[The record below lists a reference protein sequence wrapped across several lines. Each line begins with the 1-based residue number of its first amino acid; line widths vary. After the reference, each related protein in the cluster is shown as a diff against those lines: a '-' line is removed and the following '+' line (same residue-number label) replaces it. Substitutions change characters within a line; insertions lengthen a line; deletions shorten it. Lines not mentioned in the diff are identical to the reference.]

1 MTGRRLPAR
10 ERLLDAADRLFYA
23 EGVHRVGI
31 DRIIED
37 AGVAKGSL
45 FYNFTGKDDLVAAYL
60 AARDERRRARTA
72 RAQEGLED
80 PVERML
86 AVFDVLHEAATTPG
100 YNGCPFANANAEAT
114 SDGVETRALRTH
126 RGWLSDL
133 LLALA
138 QEAGYAAPGDVVASL
153 RLLYDGAVAG
163 AHLDGHAAA
172 VRLARSM
179 ARDVL
184 ARSPRT
190 EPGSRP
196 GDADDRSDRA
206 EVAGV
211 GT

>member
-1 MTGRRLPAR
+1 MTGKRLPAR

-31 DRIIED
+31 DRVIED

-60 AARDERRRARTA
+60 AARDERRRART
-72 RAQEGLED
+72 RQVQEGLED

-114 SDGVETRALRTH
+114 SDGVEARALRTH
-126 RGWLSDL
+126 RDWLSDL
-133 LLALA
+133 LLTLA
-138 QEAGYAAPGDVVASL
+138 QEAGYTAPGDVVASL
-153 RLLYDGAVAG
+153 RLLYDGAATG
-163 AHLDGHAAA
+163 AHLDGHTDA
-172 VRLARSM
+172 VLLARDL

-184 ARSPRT
+184 ARAPRT
-190 EPGSRP
+190 DPGIRP
-196 GDADDRSDRA
+196 GAAHDQA
-206 EVAGV
+206 EVAGAR
-211 GT
+211 G